1 MIKVQSYPLIYHD
14 GDSLYLELDNV
25 ISRFTFTESGLHRAL
40 KQIPNI
46 TKSTGYVGRPGNIAS
61 RALSASGKI
70 AKVSSAST
78 RRREAA
84 SLTDGQRQAASAAL
98 RKLGVA

>member
-1 MIKVQSYPLIYHD
+1 MTRPQPFPIIYHD
-14 GDSLYLELDNV
+14 GDSLYLELDS
-25 ISRFTFTESGLHRAL
+25 ICSRFAFTESGLHRAL

-70 AKVSSAST
+70 AKVSSATT
-78 RRREAA
+78 RRREVT
-84 SLTDGQRQAASAAL
+84 SLTDDQRQAASAVL
-98 RKLGVA
+98 RKLVS